1 VYNVSIN
8 NVCDKCNVDI
18 TKENISTRCKTL
30 TRIMRSLVRYF
41 PRVTLAGIGKIVSC
55 QLIVRMFGLDMWM
68 SVHVHLVIYVLLL

>member
-30 TRIMRSLVRYF
+30 TSIMRSLVRYF
-41 PRVTLAGIGKIVSC
+41 PRVTLARIGKIVSY